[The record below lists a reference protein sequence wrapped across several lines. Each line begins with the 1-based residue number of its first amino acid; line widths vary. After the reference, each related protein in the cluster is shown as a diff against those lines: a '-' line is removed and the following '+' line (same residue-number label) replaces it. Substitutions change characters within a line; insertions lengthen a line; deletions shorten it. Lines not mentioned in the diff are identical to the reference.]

1 MRKLP
6 SAKDSKT
13 FWDKVTK
20 EDRKYR
26 LKQSRLPFVKK
37 LEILEEMHERTLIL
51 RSAKEVMDK
60 KS

>member
-6 SAKDSKT
+6 SSKDSKT

-26 LKQSRLPFVKK
+26 LKQSRLSFVKK
-37 LEILEEMHERTLIL
+37 LEILEEMQERTRLL